1 MSRLPGQVVAGS
13 PVVVTCR
20 GEGGHPTPQLEA
32 SLVTHK
38 GERSLQVQVRCGAG
52 CNVVFPQPAPPAT
65 IPPVPGVQQ
74 FSLSPL
80 VEDST
85 MPASARWVVMLVVM
99 MI

>member
-20 GEGGHPTPQLEA
+20 GEGGHPAPELEA

-38 GERSLQVQVRCGAG
+38 GERSLQVQAQVCVR

-85 MPASARWVVMLVVM
+85 VPASARWVVMVVTR
-99 MI
+99 